1 MKKLIFIIG
10 FLTAITT
17 LCCCD
22 SDILELDD
30 NQENKLII
38 HKSKLQNKEFV
49 SDALTNNVI
58 GNSNVRKM
66 QVYTPPGYDRKN
78 AQGYPV
84 VYLLHGLPFSEKS
97 FIDKKSWEGWV
108 DPNGVF
114 KNYPDFPEEGFKDW
128 MDELILTKK
137 IAPIIIVMPNAASA
151 YGFSFY
157 SNSILNGNFEDY
169 IANDLVNYI
178 DNRYNTITNKNGR
191 AVIGFS
197 QGGYGAVKLGMK
209 HSDKFGVVA
218 SHSAPLFF
226 QAFPA
231 YIPQIIN
238 ENPDGMIGPDPSK
251 FLTSAMY
258 AMSAAWSPN
267 LNNPPFMVDLFFE
280 YPSGEIIDSVL
291 AQWLEND
298 PYTMLD
304 IYGNDFKSLNGIYF
318 DVGELDEFGWGLTYD
333 YFIQKLDA
341 MGIDHTSAFHDG
353 GHFDKMFSRLKISL
367 EFCSENMNK

>member
-22 SDILELDD
+22 NDILELDD
-30 NQENKLII
+30 NQESKLII
-38 HKSKLQNKEFV
+38 HKSKLQNKEFI
-49 SDALTNNVI
+49 SDALTDNVI
-58 GNSNVRKM
+58 GNSNIRKM

-97 FIDKKSWEGWV
+97 FIDIQSWEEWV

-128 MDELILTKK
+128 MDELILSKK
-137 IAPIIIVMPNAASA
+137 IAPMIIVMPNAASA

-169 IANDLVNYI
+169 IAYDLVNYI
-178 DNRYNTITNKNGR
+178 DNRYNTITNRDSR

-197 QGGYGAVKLGMK
+197 QGGYGAMKLGMK
-209 HSDKFGVVA
+209 HADKFGVVA

-231 YIPQIIN
+231 YIPQIIT

-304 IYGNDFKSLNGIYF
+304 IYGDDFKSLNGIYF
-318 DVGELDEFGWGLTYD
+318 DVGELDEFGWGLTYG

-341 MGIDHTSAFHDG
+341 MGIDHTSAFHGG
-353 GHFDKMFSRLKISL
+353 GHFDKMFSRLNISL
-367 EFCSENMNK
+367 EFCSENMIK